1 MIKKL
6 LPLAVATALSAC
18 TLAPTYQRPGTPVA
32 DQFPSGPA
40 YGSAQPEGSSKP
52 AAPGKAA
59 ADIGWRDFL
68 TDPQLQK
75 LVELALANNRDLRVA
90 MLNVEATRTQYGIQR
105 AALFPSI
112 NAQGSASRQRLPADL
127 NSSGHSIV
135 QQQYS
140 AGLGFTAFELDLFGR
155 VRSLKDAALEQ
166 YFSSQAAQ
174 RSAQITLVSEVASQ
188 YLTLKAL
195 DEQLK
200 LAQDTQKAQQSSY
213 DLTHARFQAGA
224 ASELDVASAATQ
236 VETANSNVAALSQQ
250 RAQAENALAVLVGG
264 PLPADLPAGRALDAQ
279 GLVTDLPAGLPSDL
293 LERRPDVV
301 AAEHQLKSA
310 NANIGAARA
319 AFFPD
324 ITLTGSYGSASSQLG
339 NLFKAGQLSWSFV
352 PQITLPLFDFGKNSN
367 NLDLADARQKI
378 AVAQYEKTVQTA
390 FREVA
395 DALAAR
401 AMLNEQV
408 QAQQRLVAASQQ
420 RYQLAELR
428 YKSGVDSYL
437 SLLDAQRSLYGAQQG
452 LIQTRLARLS
462 NLVTLYKALG
472 GGWQEHGA

>member
-1 MIKKL
+1 MTKKL
-6 LPLAVATALSAC
+6 LPLALVAALSAC
-18 TLAPTYQRPGTPVA
+18 TLAPTYQRPGAPVA
-32 DQFPSGPA
+32 GQWPSGPA
-40 YGSAQPEGSSKP
+40 YGNAQPT
-52 AAPGKAA
+52 AGKAV

-75 LVELALANNRDLRVA
+75 LVEVALANNRDLRVA
-90 MLNVEATRTQYGIQR
+90 MLNVEATRAQYGIQR
-105 AALFPSI
+105 AALFPTI
-112 NAQGSASRQRLPADL
+112 NAQGSGSRQRVPADL
-127 NSSGHSIV
+127 NSTGSSMV
-135 QQQYS
+135 TQQYS

-155 VRSLKDAALEQ
+155 VRSLKDAALEE

-195 DEQLK
+195 DEQLA
-200 LAQDTQKAQQSSY
+200 LAQDTLKAQQSSY
-213 DLTHARFQAGA
+213 DLTNARFQAGA

-236 VETANSNVAALSQQ
+236 VETARSNAAALSQQ

-264 PLPADLPAGRALDAQ
+264 PLPADLPAGRTLDAQ

-293 LERRPDVV
+293 LERRPDIA

-324 ITLTGSYGSASSQLG
+324 ITLTGSYGSASSELG
-339 NLFKAGQLSWSFV
+339 HLFKAGQTAWSFA
-352 PQITLPLFDFGKNSN
+352 PQITLPIFDFGKNSN
-367 NLDLADARQKI
+367 NLDLANARQKI

-395 DALAAR
+395 DALTAR

-408 QAQQRLVAASQQ
+408 DAQQRLVAASQQ

-428 YKSGVDSYL
+428 YRSGVDSYL
-437 SLLDAQRSLYGAQQG
+437 SLLDAQRSLYAAQQG

-472 GGWQEHGA
+472 GGWQERS